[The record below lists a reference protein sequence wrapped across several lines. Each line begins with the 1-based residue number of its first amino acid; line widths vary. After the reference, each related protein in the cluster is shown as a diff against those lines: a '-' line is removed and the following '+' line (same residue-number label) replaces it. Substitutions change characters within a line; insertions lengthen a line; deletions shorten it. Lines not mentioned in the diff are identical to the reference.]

1 MCIKRLILF
10 PVLLFGLCFSA
21 FAQETLAIALD
32 EIARFRAEAEATIS
46 GTVTPVDATLSLNG
60 TALTLDHD
68 GRFSL
73 PVTLFEGRN
82 TFDLTATAPDQEPV
96 RQQLV
101 LFRDTQP
108 PNISISAPLPETY
121 TNAPTITVSGRAID
135 LLAES
140 LALTRDGTPVP
151 HQHGVF
157 IDRDLPLTPGTQ
169 SFTYVAIDEAG
180 NAISHTLAVHHKT
193 IPPDASLSLPDA
205 VAARGSFSVALAFD
219 PADQV
224 VGWDLYLDEALVHQG
239 QDDTAFSAD
248 FEDDGSRE
256 SHLIRLTVRDRFGN
270 RAQFEGTLA
279 VAHPQYVFGTVLD
292 DATSYP
298 VPDLPVQ
305 LMTGSGGSS
314 VTVTT
319 DALGRF
325 QAFLSGSPILARV
338 NAPEWLP
345 LARVRFSEPGQG
357 TRFFDLRVTRR
368 NEPVST
374 QQPFEDAGLLLTLSG
389 FSGTARITPF
399 EAQALPA
406 LLPLGYAPLGGF
418 ELTDVTGRG
427 TLQARFS
434 HLPSALPPNSDVWLL
449 KLDPTQFNLPQA
461 KAFAPHPKQG
471 SAALAPKQQRIA
483 ARIHPAYNLEQR
495 FKAAPPPSPAWTTTA
510 RLATQGSRLDAVW
523 TQAGP
528 GLYLAVYRD
537 PRLGE
542 PVPAIGD
549 PLIWDTTEYITFREG
564 LDLSLSPKRVSILD
578 EPQTR
583 VTFHSSGVPTGSALG
598 VIRCREVHRF
608 IGGESILP
616 DYDLD
621 LLAYHYGHFDDG
633 QPVVTGS
640 LRLRAHSSIE
650 RGHTTSAS
658 IFMNPLPVTSE
669 RPSFS
674 YASVHDLGRLVL
686 DFGPTPEAPRAIQ
699 VQLDERLIP
708 PLVGGSAHAL
718 GFTLHTSQALASAPR
733 LRFSGP
739 DAVSLIL
746 LRRRDAQ
753 TWVYAGRLRQEDR
766 LWVNDPAQ
774 TDLHDSGSFALVAL
788 DFPITELRG
797 HVSDG
802 GATVGDVVVR
812 TDRHPWVGLSVTAA
826 GTANDPKRQP
836 TQKPRAKAPNPF
848 RTYGFSKYAPE
859 HPGFGGAGKPTPKV
873 AFFAA
878 APDAAPGS
886 FRFFLPQWPHAQT
899 VTATDPATGRLAEAA
914 FDDTSAEDLRTDVQ
928 LTLGPPDFRLVS
940 HSPAHNQAHVAR
952 DATISLTFSHPLRYG
967 DAQWPG
973 VIVLRAPNDEP
984 VPLHVRES
992 EDFLSVTL
1000 RPRSPLADDTEY
1012 RLEISTQLRNR
1023 QDVHLR
1029 QATSFSFRTANRA
1042 VAGSLSLQR
1051 FTLVADGD
1059 QLSLQAPADAYPAG
1073 TELRLVN
1080 LESAWSL
1087 TEILTAGGYQRGLQG
1102 DLGDRF
1108 QLVATTPDG
1117 KVARLELDTVQ
1128 TGPNQYLLGAQPF
1141 QFDLNAQI
1149 RVHIDA
1155 VVHGIGREVAFRAA
1169 DPATLLNRLTSLPIP
1184 NAVANG
1190 TVAQAL
1196 EVETV
1201 DGGPLPRLNGRLSF
1215 TLGPEALAD
1224 PNLALLAVGPELAVP
1239 LDPHQPALR
1248 ETRPTMAVMDWGAI
1262 VGGTFERGQTVSAA
1276 KRKLEAKRFSGL
1288 ILTFGLGLSGAT
1300 RMAFALYAGGPL
1312 QPVTTRSL
1320 RQDVREATQ
1329 ENYGNLFWVEDTP
1342 DWYQRERFMD
1352 GDTAFY
1358 PIQGAYVYRLRTQ
1371 GDARYFDYLGVTGT
1385 DGSAVLATEVGVR
1398 LPALYAL
1405 DPATGQFS
1413 PMRLSGAGIFSV
1425 HEGLLP
1431 WPEEGDTRSQARV
1444 RIDWQVVEEDDEG
1457 NLVVADRET
1466 QIFQRTGALHL
1477 GGAENPTPTRHLRA
1491 IVKADRP
1498 LDRVELR
1505 LENRTSTTEFKPTEF
1520 PIQIPVTIG
1529 PADLAGNLHLKAA
1542 LRVFDQASAEG
1553 QDFVHH
1559 LFLKRGE
1566 AGASIANVAPM
1577 VLSSQP
1583 YDGETDILV
1592 AEPMYLEFSEPV
1604 SGISAETV
1612 VVTPQGGDPV
1622 TLVFTD
1628 GRGIPIEADDF
1639 LTELVMYPAG
1649 SLKFA
1654 TGYQLDVSGLVDR
1667 DGDRLTQYDLRGEAQ
1682 PFFRAR
1688 FRTLDARSDQVTSR
1702 TTADHAYTAYRNIV
1716 VHAYPAPGAEASQY
1730 RVDLINTHGIGATGA
1745 DDETSGQT
1753 ALISSATFRA
1763 PGFHFADVAL
1773 FAPQSL
1779 EAQTGQEVLG
1789 VERGNRERLKRLPS
1803 GTLILVKFNS
1813 PFQVTS
1819 LLHLLKVQGG
1829 KLVKLGQVRARQ
1841 WIKEGAVDAIGPY
1854 LITGWLDIQ
1863 AAGPLGF
1870 TEVRDLRPFLAQ
1882 VAAEAALSPQGV
1894 APDRFQYLW
1903 DQNQPVARYLN
1914 PSGIGEVAG
1923 FRHRAREGF
1932 ELAFATVAYAY
1943 PGAHRIDTQANDL
1956 VVPVA
1961 QHWDPR
1967 ALLRTVFPPV
1977 QDVVTPNGAPGRR
1990 ALGRMRV
1997 GVAENVAFIERT
2009 ESGLAARNR
2018 DIAVYG
2024 EHSATRGGFVYL
2036 YDLPE
2041 TPLLDEVTKPRF
2053 TLVFPQGMIDLAVD
2067 RDHGL
2072 LAVTTKNGSGQVIA
2086 VCDLRVVFQH
2096 ILETGAEQHVVT
2108 DPAEDALFLATIVGQ
2123 GGGAPIANNLFLHD
2137 GALFYSSSD
2146 QSLQRL
2152 PLRVVD
2158 YRSFGWLAYD
2168 LAQWQ
2173 SGEVLRDDSGNRR
2186 NQPRF
2191 FLTHQPYAVLYAT
2204 DLDLSEG
2211 GGTPQL
2217 TFTTE
2222 VGSYEVELFPKETL
2236 ELTFEVEGGAG
2247 WSKTFTS
2254 AQIET
2259 NRMVGFHT
2267 GALAEYLQTQA
2278 RALRER
2284 GFLAGK
2290 VHWKVNRNG
2299 QIRAQKST
2307 AFLIAWRPPA
2317 TRYRD
2322 PYRTEAGLDLVAG
2335 APDLF
2340 KQDLALSARDPRVD
2354 LSLTRVHARDYAFSP
2369 GAYGVG
2375 MLDGTRL
2382 YQAMPAWW
2390 RPGTLPQ
2397 NQAALA
2403 QADVHARLILEQ
2415 PGRFQLEADVTDEG
2429 KTARLRH
2436 DPLSSLRRPKAEDP
2450 WVLIHDGNLAFT
2462 LFSRFDWPEYKH
2474 VLADLNTGFREDDE
2488 QGNGLR
2494 LPLMRPGFLGE
2505 APAPLFTET
2514 LLESRQD
2521 RPWRNRM
2528 WATAKERYPETLH
2541 DLPNDGGGERRVT
2554 RTYLSDGA
2562 GTRIA
2567 TQRVPSLSATA
2578 VYGYDG
2584 SGYLTQVSLKEDGNP
2599 EPRNVQLTWSPPL
2612 AQVGRF
2618 ALKRLERIEASGVA
2632 DPVVFEAVYGQADS
2646 LTVSEVGD
2654 GAARRQ
2660 ITRALDAAGRVTSAT
2675 LAQIDAVPAYTVT
2688 FGETEGVW
2696 LSSGYSFQGEES
2708 RSFSLTWA
2716 RRALTPLEGL
2726 AGAVAG
2732 FDWFLTGNSMRDQTF
2747 DYDAQGRK
2755 THHEIDGGTWQWTWH
2770 TAPEFARDIASQ
2782 TNPLGEALVR
2792 EVVPKTVTLRD
2803 ADGTASVVTQISE
2816 SGVPLQTT
2824 GLLGLVSGSTGS
2836 HHYRPINGDVHFKSP
2851 STLTLRLPGTDQDLT
2866 TTKVNA
2872 FGETQSTNRLG
2883 KHTTIFRDAL
2893 GRPTQIER
2901 ADLGHKVTYDYGVV
2915 GNHRQMVITEAG
2927 TDIKTTT
2934 LLDTMGRIVSQT
2946 RTAPG
2951 VDEEQRSFNYD
2962 ALSRL
2967 RSIHDEFGELVSY
2980 TYYGDTDHILTV
2992 DDRIRRTEYEVA
3004 PVDGKGIAVAGATV
3018 TLQGQP
3024 GPPIHLKTDV
3034 LGRVEETT
3042 MPHVGK
3048 VKLSYDP
3055 FGRVTQIA
3063 EAEGGGTDGGDG
3075 GDGTGTSG
3083 AKRKAEDDN
3092 QKPAIVFSYEAA
3104 NKKVTAADGFRGTK
3118 STLAYSDTAGLSYSF
3133 TENEGGLAEPI
3144 AFSRRVSL
3152 LENRLMIE
3160 QKDQNRTLIDRYSVD
3175 GYGNLAAADVGIAGI
3190 KVDSYHFTGAPEIV
3204 KLFDYSEGSSV
3215 EVGTQSF
3222 QFDSLGRIE
3231 GGTSL
3236 DNLSWN
3242 ASYDNKS
3249 RMASM
3254 TDTRGLVLSYGY
3266 DDQTNLVADIQS
3278 IGAPY
3283 RGEDGTPTLFQRD
3296 GNSSVLNT
3304 QFGSW
3309 MGDRTQ
3315 TNISWDATT
3324 GTTATTRK
3332 GFRTTVT
3339 EDPLKSE
3346 VTEVQDYLYNRYA
3359 INWESYGSQ
3368 VNIQKPNC
3376 EDHTVLFD
3384 AYGKPTQIQRN
3395 EKPVQRITRDGTG
3408 RVARFETSDRSLTMN
3423 YNKTNDLLESIAGGA
3438 EPVSFSDWNL
3448 GRPRRIDV
3456 GQGRLIIDATYHK
3469 GGEPANVNYRPKSG
3483 LPTELKFNPQG
3494 DLVCLKQ
3501 GNQPA
3506 SHYTYN
3512 EWGAVETLQV
3522 GAGPTL
3528 QVFQKGGELLNLPG
3542 AVQVQVDE
3550 QGRLSEVHHPGLQVK
3565 TYTYDANSRVKN
3577 VLVGGQRLRHYDYQ
3591 GVKIDSITDEYLS
3604 ETWSFVYPSGVDCRL
3619 KSVNRGNATW
3629 QEWTYVAESGNDGE
3643 SNANGQGGSG
3653 SGDNG
3658 SGSNGEA
3665 GDGGGNPLVDP
3676 FRIHSKTDP
3685 NGITTTYGYDPYGY
3699 VNKLELSTPGGDHP
3713 LSFSFLW
3720 NEQGNQTRVTVGDM
3734 SVAFEGW
3741 SQGIFGRMIWGDG
3754 TEFTISRTTEGNL
3767 ESIQSE
3773 GGAYLLD
3780 LDWETRGLNETCPAP
3795 GTGGPPDRVITQ
3807 IRRRGPG
3814 LEEVWT
3820 PSYSPDLTL
3829 TGVNIERVSD
3839 LGTDVIEERYDQA
3852 GSGGVQNQLL
3862 AGLTRILNGAT
3873 LVDEAF
3879 CLDSSADNRRVS
3891 EIRRNG
3897 ICGTTNEEGGGT
3909 PSPTLEVDKY
3919 TYNPNLGHL
3928 TQAKT
3933 SSDDTRIYRW
3943 DGFRRLIEIENIGGP
3958 LYRFE
3963 YDLQH
3968 RRVRAALPGQ
3978 EVPVVYAWHGSR
3990 VIAIGLQRGSRENP
4004 RIEWTHSIGHGPF
4017 GPVIL
4022 KNLKKGPS
4030 YYIFTDHLG
4039 TPYAYKDPESGDVFF
4054 TPYSPWGHLLA
4065 TKSDNGGQPP
4075 SKSNLGVWG
4084 GQIPNRGFSIPPD
4097 GVFQTSPLGFSGH
4110 IIDHTS
4116 GLISMH
4122 HRFYS
4127 PRLGHFLNPDYR
4139 LPDLYD
4145 PSSTKEPYAY
4155 AFGNPLSFIDPNG
4168 LSGWFFDGTWNNKK
4182 DISIDEQETNVV
4194 KLWHLYKKSRIHAE
4208 YIRGPGT
4215 GAIATDADWVE
4226 QTLNGKAIG
4235 GATGYGLKER
4245 LEEMYQRFEKYYVQQ
4260 IANAI
4265 AGEEADLELEIYGFS
4280 RGSVLARTFANMIH
4294 QRGVEFEIDG
4304 RSYHFTPSIRLLGVY
4319 DTVQSI
4325 GIPMTWLWKDVYQ
4338 FTPKHI
4344 DLSIP
4349 PNVRYARHAVAKH
4362 EYRKNFPLQSV
4373 LEYEGQV
4380 DIYEVAGQPRILE
4393 QWFSGA
4399 HSDVGGGYKPGLL
4412 ANVTLSWMRGQAQIA
4427 GVKLVELDKDDSIL
4441 VAKLDEANHINDS
4454 IGYNWKY
4461 IEDRL
4466 ELFFESFSPYQKS
4479 KRKIHYPNFE
4489 RWKNQ
4494 EVPFDPN
4501 VGDSNLN
4508 RLMKMIREQ

>member
-10 PVLLFGLCFSA
+10 AVLPFGLCFSA

-32 EIARFRAEAEATIS
+32 EIARFRPEADATIS
-46 GTVTPVDATLSLNG
+46 GTVAPVDATLSLDG
-60 TALTLDHD
+60 AALTLDPA
-68 GRFSL
+68 GRFSQ

-82 TFDLTATAPDQEPV
+82 TFDLTATAPNQEPA
-96 RQQLV
+96 RQQIV

-108 PNISISAPLPETY
+108 PKISISAPLPETY
-121 TNAPTITVSGRAID
+121 TNAPTMTVSGRAID

-140 LALTRDGTPVP
+140 LALTRDGTPVS

-157 IDRDLPLTPGTQ
+157 IDRDLPLTPGTNT
-169 SFTYVAIDEAG
+169 FTYVAIDEAG
-180 NAISHTLAVHHKT
+180 NAISHPLAVHHKT

-205 VAARGSFSVALAFD
+205 VAARSSFSVDLAFD

-224 VGWDLYLDEALVHQG
+224 VGWDLYLDETLVHQG
-239 QDDTAFSAD
+239 RDDTDFSAD

-256 SHLIRLTVRDRFGN
+256 SHLVRLTVRDRFGN
-270 RAQFEGTLA
+270 RAHFERTIA

-298 VPDLPVQ
+298 IPDLPVQ

-314 VTVTT
+314 VIVTT

-338 NAPEWLP
+338 DAPEWLP

-357 TRFFDLRVTRR
+357 TRFFDLRLTRR

-374 QQPFEDAGLLLTLSG
+374 QQPFEDVGLHLTLSG

-418 ELTDVTGRG
+418 ELTEMTGQG

-434 HLPSALPPNSDVWLL
+434 QLPSTLPPNSDVWLL
-449 KLDPTQFNLPQA
+449 KLDPSQFGVPQA
-461 KAFAPHPKQG
+461 KAFAPRAKKG
-471 SAALAPKQQRIA
+471 VASLAPKQQRVTTQ
-483 ARIHPAYNLEQR
+483 IHPAYNLDQR
-495 FKAAPPPSPAWTTTA
+495 FKAEPPSPAWTTTA

-523 TQAGP
+523 TQAGS

-549 PLIWDTTEYITFREG
+549 SLIWDTTEFITFREG

-608 IGGESILP
+608 IGGESLLP

-633 QPVVTGS
+633 KPVVTGS

-674 YASVHDLGRLVL
+674 YASVHDLGRLIL

-699 VQLDERLIP
+699 VQLNERLIP
-708 PLVGGSAHAL
+708 PLIGGATHAL
-718 GFTLHTSQALASAPR
+718 GFTLHTSQALATAPT
-733 LRFSGP
+733 LRYSGP

-753 TWVYAGRLRQEDR
+753 TWVYAGRLRQEEGV
-766 LWVNDPAQ
+766 WVNDPAQ
-774 TDLHDSGSFALVAL
+774 TDLHDSGGFALVAL

-802 GATVGDVVVR
+802 GAPVGDVVVC

-826 GTANDPKRQP
+826 GAANDPQLQP
-836 TQKPRAKAPNPF
+836 TKKPRAKTPSPF

-859 HPGFGGAGKPTPKV
+859 HPGFGAAGKPTPKV

-878 APDAAPGS
+878 APDATPGS

-899 VTATDPATGRLAEAA
+899 INAIDPATGRVAEDS
-914 FDDTSAEDLRTDVQ
+914 FDDTSTEDLHTGVQ
-928 LTLGPPDFRLVS
+928 LVLGPPDFRLLS
-940 HSPAHNQAHVAR
+940 HSPAHHQAHVAR

-973 VIVLRAPNDEP
+973 IIVLRAPNNEP

-1029 QATSFSFRTANRA
+1029 QATSFSFQTANRA

-1080 LESAWSL
+1080 LETAWSF
-1087 TEILTAGGYQRGLQG
+1087 TEALTAGGYQRVLQG

-1108 QLVATTPDG
+1108 QLVATTPSG
-1117 KVARLELDTVQ
+1117 KVARLELDTVR
-1128 TGPNQYLLGAQPF
+1128 TGPNQYMLGAQPF
-1141 QFDLNAQI
+1141 QFALNAQI

-1155 VVHGIGREVAFRAA
+1155 VVHGIGREVAFRAT
-1169 DPATLLNRLTSLPIP
+1169 DPATLLNRLNTLPIP
-1184 NAVANG
+1184 SAVANG

-1196 EVETV
+1196 EVEAV

-1215 TLGPEALAD
+1215 TLSPEALAD
-1224 PNLALLAVGPELAVP
+1224 PNLALFAVGPDIAVP
-1239 LDPHQPALR
+1239 LDPHQPEIR

-1262 VGGTFERGQTVSAA
+1262 VGGTFERGQTAPAA
-1276 KRKLEAKRFSGL
+1276 KRNRQAKRFSGL

-1312 QPVTTRSL
+1312 LPITTRSL

-1329 ENYGNLFWVEDTP
+1329 ENYGNLFWVEGEP

-1358 PIQGAYVYRLRTQ
+1358 PIQSAYVYRLRTQ
-1371 GDARYFDYLGVTGT
+1371 GEARYFDYLGATGT
-1385 DGSAVLATEVGVR
+1385 DGSAVLAAEVGIR

-1444 RIDWQVVEEDDEG
+1444 RIDWEVVEEDDEG

-1505 LENRTSTTEFKPTEF
+1505 LENRTTATEFKPTEL
-1520 PIQIPVTIG
+1520 PIQIPVIIG
-1529 PADLAGNLHLKAA
+1529 PADLTGNLHLKAA
-1542 LRVFDQASAEG
+1542 FRVFDQGSAEG

-1566 AGASIANVAPM
+1566 DGGSIANVAPM

-1612 VVTPQGGDPV
+1612 VVSPQGGDPV
-1622 TLVFTD
+1622 TMVFTD
-1628 GRGIPIEADDF
+1628 GRGIPIDADDF

-1654 TGYQLDVSGLVDR
+1654 TGYQLDVNGLVDR

-1688 FRTLDARSDQVTSR
+1688 FRTLDARSNQVTSR
-1702 TTADHAYTAYRNIV
+1702 TTADHVYTAYRNIV

-1730 RVDLINTHGIGATGA
+1730 RVDLINTHGIGAAGA
-1745 DDETSGQT
+1745 NDNETSGQT

-1773 FAPQSL
+1773 FPPRSL
-1779 EAQTGQEVLG
+1779 EALTGQEVLG
-1789 VERGNRERLKRLPS
+1789 VERGNRERLKRLPD
-1803 GTLILVKFNS
+1803 GTLIVVKFNS

-1819 LLHLLKVQGG
+1819 LLHMLKAQGG

-1870 TEVRDLRPFLAQ
+1870 TEVRDLRPFLTQ
-1882 VAAEAALSPQGV
+1882 VAAEAALAPQGV

-1932 ELAFATVAYAY
+1932 ELAFATMAYAY

-1977 QDVVTPNGAPGRR
+1977 QDVATPEGAPGRR

-1997 GVAENVAFIERT
+1997 GIAENFAFIERT

-2018 DIAVYG
+2018 DVAVYG

-2036 YDLPE
+2036 HDLPE

-2053 TLVFPQGMIDLAVD
+2053 TLVFPNGMIDLAVD

-2086 VCDLRVVFQH
+2086 VCDLRVLFQH

-2173 SGEVLRDDSGNRR
+2173 TGEVPTDDNGNRR

-2211 GGTPQL
+2211 GGMPQL

-2278 RALRER
+2278 RALREH

-2290 VHWKVNRNG
+2290 VHWKVTRTG

-2322 PYRTEAGLDLVAG
+2322 PYRTESGLDLVAG

-2340 KQDLALSARDPRVD
+2340 QQDLVLSARDPRVD

-2397 NQAALA
+2397 TQAALA

-2415 PGRFQLEADVTDEG
+2415 PGRFQVEADVTDEG

-2462 LFSRFDWPEYKH
+2462 LFSRFDWPEYTQ

-2541 DLPNDGGGERRVT
+2541 DLPNDGGGERRVK
-2554 RTYLSDGA
+2554 RIYLSDGA

-2632 DPVVFEAVYGQADS
+2632 DPVVYEAVYGQADS

-2660 ITRALDAAGRVTSAT
+2660 ITRELDAAGRVTSAI
-2675 LAQIDAVPAYTVT
+2675 LAQVDAVPAYTVT
-2688 FGETEGVW
+2688 FGETEGAW

-2708 RSFSLTWA
+2708 RAFSLTWA

-2747 DYDAQGRK
+2747 DYDAQGRM

-2770 TAPEFARDIASQ
+2770 NAPEFAREIASQ
-2782 TNPLGEALVR
+2782 TNPLNHTLVR
-2792 EVVPKTVTLRD
+2792 EVDPKTVTLRD
-2803 ADGTASVVTQISE
+2803 ADGTASVVTQISA

-2836 HHYRPINGDVHFKSP
+2836 HHYRPINGDVHFRSP
-2851 STLTLRLPGTDQDLT
+2851 STLTLRLPGTDQDLA

-2872 FGETQSTNRLG
+2872 FGEAQSTNRLG
-2883 KHTTIFRDAL
+2883 KHTTITRDAL

-2901 ADLGHKVTYDYGVV
+2901 TDLGHTVTYDYAVV
-2915 GNHRQMVITEAG
+2915 GNHRQMVVTEAG

-2934 LLDTMGRIVSQT
+2934 RLDTMGRIVSQT

-2951 VDEEQRSFNYD
+2951 VDEEQRSFHYD

-2967 RSIHDEFGELVSY
+2967 RSIHDEFDELVSY

-3004 PVDGKGIAVAGATV
+3004 PVDGKGITVAGATV

-3048 VKLSYDP
+3048 VKLSYDL
-3055 FGRVTQIA
+3055 FGRVTGIA
-3063 EAEGGGTDGGDG
+3063 KADGGDTDQPSTKREDPAAG
-3075 GDGTGTSG
+3075 KAPVIEVMYDG
-3083 AKRKAEDDN
+3083 
-3092 QKPAIVFSYEAA
+3092 A
-3104 NKKVTAADGFRGTK
+3104 NKRVTVADGFQETT
-3118 STLAYSDTAGLSYSF
+3118 STLSYTDTAGLAQSF
-3133 TENEGGLAEPI
+3133 VEEDGGLAESL
-3144 AFSRRVSL
+3144 AFIRTVSL
-3152 LENRLMIE
+3152 HENRLVIE
-3160 QKDQNRTLIDRYSVD
+3160 QQDQNRTLVDRYALD
-3175 GYGNLAAADVGIAGI
+3175 GYGNLAAVDVGFSGML
-3190 KVDSYHFTGAPEIV
+3190 VDSYHVTGAPEIV
-3204 KLFDYSEGSSV
+3204 RVFDRSSGTPV
-3215 EVGTQSF
+3215 EVGSQSY

-3231 GGTSL
+3231 GGTTL
-3236 DNLSWN
+3236 DDLPWR
-3242 ASYDNKS
+3242 AGYDTRS

-3254 TDTRGLVLSYGY
+3254 TDTRGLTLSYAY
-3266 DDQTNLVADIQS
+3266 DDRTDLVSTVQAT
-3278 IGAPY
+3278 GAPY
-3283 RGEDGTPTLFQRD
+3283 RGEDGAATLFQRD
-3296 GNSSVLNT
+3296 AGTSVLNT
-3304 QFGSW
+3304 ESGSW
-3309 MGDRTQ
+3309 LGDRTQ
-3315 TNISWDATT
+3315 TALSWDATT

-3332 GFRTTVT
+3332 GFRAAVT
-3339 EDPLKSE
+3339 EDPIKSE
-3346 VTEVQDYLYNRYA
+3346 VTEVQDYLYNRYGVE
-3359 INWESYGSQ
+3359 WEAFGRK
-3368 VNIQKPNC
+3368 VTIQEPNC
-3376 EDHTVLFD
+3376 EDHTLQFD
-3384 AYGKPTQIQRN
+3384 AYGEPTQVQRN
-3395 EKPVQRITRDGTG
+3395 GKPVRRITRDGAG
-3408 RVARFETSDRSLTMN
+3408 RVTQVERPGRVLKWKYNQTS
-3423 YNKTNDLLESIAGGA
+3423 DLLESIVGGTEA
-3438 EPVSFSDWNL
+3438 VTFSDWSQ
-3448 GRPRRIDV
+3448 GRPGQIDV

-3469 GGEPANVNYRPKSG
+3469 GGEPAQVTYRPKGG
-3483 LPTELKFNPQG
+3483 LPTEMQFNPQG
-3494 DLVCLKQ
+3494 DLVCLRR
-3501 GNQPA
+3501 GNRPA

-3512 EWGAVETLQV
+3512 AWGAVETLRV
-3522 GAGPTL
+3522 GAGPIL
-3528 QVFQKGGELLNLPG
+3528 DVFQQGRELLNLPG
-3542 AVQVQVDE
+3542 AVQVQVDA

-3565 TYTYDANSRVKN
+3565 TYSYDANGRLKDVQI
-3577 VLVGGQRLRHYDYQ
+3577 GGQPLRQHTYQ
-3591 GVKIDSITDEYLS
+3591 GIFLNTIRDAQQDDVWGFDYTGDQGCRLQKLTRNDEPWQSWTYLPPS
-3604 ETWSFVYPSGVDCRL
+3604 SGV
-3619 KSVNRGNATW
+3619 N
-3629 QEWTYVAESGNDGE
+3629 GE
-3643 SNANGQGGSG
+3643 SQSGSGSSGGSG
-3653 SGDNG
+3653 DSSSQDAGATDGDPTVYFDRVHR
-3658 SGSNGEA
+3658 A
-3665 GDGGGNPLVDP
+3665 
-3676 FRIHSKTDP
+3676 TDP
-3685 NGITTTYGYDPYGY
+3685 NGVTITYGYDPYGH
-3699 VNKLELSTPGGDHP
+3699 VNALAVAAPDGSETHD
-3713 LSFSFLW
+3713 FSYLYD
-3720 NEQGNQTRVTVGDM
+3720 EHGNQMRVTMEGLSVG
-3734 SVAFEGW
+3734 FEDW
-3741 SQGIFGRMIWGDG
+3741 SQGMPGRMIWGDG
-3754 TEFTISRTTEGNL
+3754 TEFTITRTEDGHFDTIRTNN
-3767 ESIQSE
+3767 
-3773 GGAYLLD
+3773 GAYVLD
-3780 LDWETRGLNETCPAP
+3780 LDWASRDLSEACPAP
-3795 GTGGPPDRVITQ
+3795 GTAGPPDSVITQ
-3807 IRRRGPG
+3807 VTRRAPG

-3820 PSYSPDLTL
+3820 PTYSADLSL
-3829 TGVNIERVSD
+3829 TGVRIDRTSS
-3839 LGTDVIEERYDQA
+3839 LGTDVIEERYGD
-3852 GSGGVQNQLL
+3852 SGNGVAKNKLL
-3862 AGLTRILNGAT
+3862 AGLTRVLNGT
-3873 LVDEAF
+3873 VLVQEAF
-3879 CLDSSADNRRVS
+3879 CLDGTADERRIS
-3891 EIRRNG
+3891 EVRRHATCATEDG
-3897 ICGTTNEEGGGT
+3897 EDDGADGGT
-3909 PSPTLEVDKY
+3909 PPPAPEVDIY
-3919 TYNPNLGHL
+3919 AYDPALGHL
-3928 TQAKT
+3928 TQVHKSNGDVMT
-3933 SSDDTRIYRW
+3933 YGW
-3943 DGFRRLIEIENIGGP
+3943 DGFRRLIERDKNGTAQE
-3958 LYRFE
+3958 RFE
-3963 YDLQH
+3963 YDIQH
-3968 RRVRAALPGQ
+3968 RRVQAAVPGVGQ
-3978 EVPVVYAWHGSR
+3978 HLVFAWHGSR
-3990 VIAIGLQRGSRENP
+3990 VIAIGERSGASFN
-4004 RIEWTHSIGHGPF
+4004 WTHAIGYGPF
-4017 GPVIL
+4017 GPVFL
-4022 KNLKKGPS
+4022 RDLSGETD
-4030 YYIFTDHLG
+4030 YYILTDHLG
-4039 TPYAYKDPESGDVFF
+4039 TPFAYKKADGDEVYF
-4054 TPYSPWGHLLA
+4054 TPYSPWGELLA
-4065 TKSDNGGQPP
+4065 TKPGDEGKP
-4075 SKSNLGVWG
+4075 
-4084 GQIPNRGFSIPPD
+4084 GQIPNKGFHLPP
-4097 GVFQTSPLGFSGH
+4097 GAGFRTVSMGIGGH
-4110 IIDHTS
+4110 LIDHDS
-4116 GLISMH
+4116 GLVNMH
-4122 HRFYS
+4122 HRFYD

-4139 LPDLYD
+4139 IPDLYD
-4145 PSSTKEPYAY
+4145 PSTVKEPYAY
-4155 AFGNPLSFIDPNG
+4155 AAGNPVLYWDPDGLYARSIHGYFTYLTALAAG
-4168 LSGWFFDGTWNNKK
+4168 LSEDRAREIAFFTW
-4182 DISIDEQETNVV
+4182 
-4194 KLWHLYKKSRIHAE
+4194 
-4208 YIRGPGT
+4208 GPDAT
-4215 GAIATDADWVE
+4215 ESLNAIGAIK
-4226 QTLNGKAIG
+4226 LNASHGDLASLHSIID
-4235 GATGYGLKER
+4235 
-4245 LEEMYQRFEKYYVQQ
+4245 VQQ
-4260 IANAI
+4260 
-4265 AGEEADLELEIYGFS
+4265 LHVIY
-4280 RGSVLARTFANMIH
+4280 
-4294 QRGVEFEIDG
+4294 
-4304 RSYHFTPSIRLLGVY
+4304 PSK
-4319 DTVQSI
+4319 QSI
-4325 GIPMTWLWKDVYQ
+4325 GM
-4338 FTPKHI
+4338 
-4344 DLSIP
+4344 
-4349 PNVRYARHAVAKH
+4349 
-4362 EYRKNFPLQSV
+4362 
-4373 LEYEGQV
+4373 
-4380 DIYEVAGQPRILE
+4380 
-4393 QWFSGA
+4393 
-4399 HSDVGGGYKPGLL
+4399 
-4412 ANVTLSWMRGQAQIA
+4412 MRGHA
-4427 GVKLVELDKDDSIL
+4427 
-4441 VAKLDEANHINDS
+4441 AKALQNLNLPE
-4454 IGYNWKY
+4454 
-4461 IEDRL
+4461 
-4466 ELFFESFSPYQKS
+4466 
-4479 KRKIHYPNFE
+4479 
-4489 RWKNQ
+4489 
-4494 EVPFDPN
+4494 
-4501 VGDSNLN
+4501 LN
-4508 RLMKMIREQ
+4508 RLLQWETTYRQRYGGTGSQTYKAYLSEDQLFGMISHYFQDSYSHTDSSMVDDPAHSYSVDVVDLPYWSGYALQGMTQKEIKSLLKPNRKVQVPYKTFTSPFGHFHPEMNKVSHESHHELGAEEDDPFLKPKVFQEMASTYYDLMVQFAKKTPGSTPRVSKSEFMGFVHLISQTTGKSASSRDANRHKTIQNIIRNMGDSDLQDVTLNFLPGDGSFLDLIELLENAPSQRRVDVRVQTHGGFPRK